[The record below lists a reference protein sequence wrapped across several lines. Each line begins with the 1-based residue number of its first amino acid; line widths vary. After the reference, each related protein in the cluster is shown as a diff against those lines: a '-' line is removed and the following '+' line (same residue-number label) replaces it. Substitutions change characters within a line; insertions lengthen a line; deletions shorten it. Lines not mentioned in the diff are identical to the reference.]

1 MWRNGAAGRR
11 ASCSFVGRTG
21 AKWTAYD
28 PKLGSVDEIDARTI
42 VVSTENGTP
51 VAILSDDETG
61 TGQRTVVARVVD
73 SPDAATTVTG
83 YCCYRCGEVRHASMA
98 NWRAVVGVR
107 LAALAANGYAR
118 VVGARGT
125 PYWSGVC
132 RFAICNDGAEVR
144 TRGAD
149 GWVGAT

>member
-1 MWRNGAAGRR
+1 MWRNGRAGRR

-73 SPDAATTVTG
+73 SPDAATTRGGVMDATVVEG
-83 YCCYRCGEVRHASMA
+83 VRHASMA

-107 LAALAANGYAR
+107 MAANGYAR

-132 RFAICNDGAEVR
+132 RYAICNDGAGVR

-149 GWVGAT
+149 CWVGAT